1 MPISCHFRDCK
12 ALLGTN
18 LTHVS
23 GAIASVQ
30 TFTFIF
36 ATLEAL
42 NRHLC
47 AAVHRNA
54 AIFKLVRALTI
65 SCIRQ
70 NFMTISQT
78 VHDLSCWQKNKSD
91 KRTSLKT
98 IHLATLS
105 LKTHYLQQYMVSHNV
120 SLNKADLWT
129 RFRLSTVSVTLSYLR
144 DVLDEST
151 RIPRFGERCCS
162 RRTQLTFSETS
173 VQHQHKEHLCYN
185 DNQLCTNC
193 RANRVYWPYWAYLKG
208 N

>member
-78 VHDLSCWQKNKSD
+78 VHDLSWTRQTDITENNPPRYAIAKDALFATIHGVTQRFTEQSRSMNTFPAINCLRHSQLSAWRAWWVHKDTEVRWKVLFTSYTTDIQWDVSTASAQ
-91 KRTSLKT
+91 RTSL
-98 IHLATLS
+98 L
-105 LKTHYLQQYMVSHNV
+105 
-120 SLNKADLWT
+120 
-129 RFRLSTVSVTLSYLR
+129 
-144 DVLDEST
+144 
-151 RIPRFGERCCS
+151 
-162 RRTQLTFSETS
+162 
-173 VQHQHKEHLCYN
+173 
-185 DNQLCTNC
+185 
-193 RANRVYWPYWAYLKG
+193 
-208 N
+208 